1 MHNEQS
7 SHVKARFGTT
17 QRARQ
22 MQSTP
27 SRANGVSASQQSQFP
42 VDANY
47 AYTPCRSPT
56 KRAPN
61 AGRGGKRLGNMGP
74 PPVPE
79 MLAAGFM
86 TPKPLTASSRKA
98 RLSNGK
104 GEFPWRSRGFRVC

>member
-27 SRANGVSASQQSQFP
+27 SRANGVAASQQGSQFAG
-42 VDANY
+42 DTSY
-47 AYTPCRSPT
+47 AYTPSRSPT
-56 KRAPN
+56 KKVPI
-61 AGRGGKRLGNMGP
+61 GKRLGSMGP

-79 MLAAGFM
+79 LLVSGFM

-104 GEFPWRSRGFRVC
+104 G